1 MNSYYFSKKY
11 TVFLFSMLIFSVHNQ
26 ALTYGNYAMNDT
38 KTTLEELKKVAAQF
52 LKDRDWEQFHNP
64 KNDSTDIAIEAAEL
78 IEFFVWIQGEEV
90 YQVLEKKR
98 EQIEDETADILF
110 ALLNFCNVAKIDL
123 AKAFIRKMQKNAEK
137 YPVEKARGKYTKYSE
152 L

>member
-1 MNSYYFSKKY
+1 MNYPKFSKKF
-11 TVFLFSMLIFSVHNQ
+11 TTLMIFVVLISLHGQ
-26 ALTYGNYAMNDT
+26 DSTYRGHIMNDAQ
-38 KTTLEELKKVAAQF
+38 TTLQELKKVAEQF

-98 EQIEDETADILF
+98 EQIEDEAADVLF
-110 ALLNFCNVAKIDL
+110 ALLNFCNMAKIDL
-123 AKAFIRKMQKNAEK
+123 AKAFIKKMQKNAEK
-137 YPVEKARGKYTKYSE
+137 YPVEKARGRYTKYSE